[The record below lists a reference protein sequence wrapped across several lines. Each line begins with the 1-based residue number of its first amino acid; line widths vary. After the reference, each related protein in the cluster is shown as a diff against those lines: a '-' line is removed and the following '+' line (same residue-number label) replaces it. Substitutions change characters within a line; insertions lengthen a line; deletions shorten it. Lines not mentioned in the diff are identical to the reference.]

1 MLTDWSECVCN
12 ILELLKN
19 YKEEGI
25 LYIFGLF
32 NTTQKGISVFCLRKD
47 TVFELEDTLSH
58 SDCSFDGLNNT

>member
-1 MLTDWSECVCN
+1 MCN

-32 NTTQKGISVFCLRKD
+32 NTTQKRNHCVLRKD
-47 TVFELEDTLSH
+47 TVFELEDTISH
-58 SDCSFDGLNNT
+58 SYCSFDGLNNT

>member
-1 MLTDWSECVCN
+1 MCN

-32 NTTQKGISVFCLRKD
+32 NTTQNNYVYESV
-47 TVFELEDTLSH
+47 VFY
-58 SDCSFDGLNNT
+58 CVYFA